1 MNSTQGTVPARPGIT
16 VVMPAL
22 NEELNVGEAV
32 RDALRAFEAFGL
44 DGEVVVV
51 NDGSTDGTSDK
62 IKALM
67 AEDPRVRTIRH
78 DVPHG
83 IGASFWD
90 GVDQAS
96 KEAVVMLPGDN
107 ENDPAECFR
116 YAGLLADVDIIVPFV
131 FNREARSALRK
142 IVSFAY
148 QFVINLSFGTS
159 FNYTNGTVIYRRA
172 VLTELEHRSKGF
184 FFQTD
189 ILVRTVKMRG
199 YLFAEVPYRVRQRI
213 GGRSTAL
220 SFKTFRRVSGDY
232 LRLFWTYHFGR
243 SCYTGAGYP
252 KGTATA
258 LRRCG
263 EGPEAATGTV

>member
-1 MNSTQGTVPARPGIT
+1 MNTTQGAVQAIMPGIT

-22 NEELNVGEAV
+22 NEETNVGAAV
-32 RDALRAFEAFGL
+32 RDALRAFDAFGL

-51 NDGSTDGTSDK
+51 NDGSTDGTVDVVK
-62 IKALM
+62 TLM
-67 AEDPRVRTIRH
+67 AEDARVRTIRH
-78 DVPHG
+78 EAPHG

-90 GVDQAS
+90 GVDVAS

-116 YAGLLADVDIIVPFV
+116 YTGLLADVDIIVPFV
-131 FNREARSALRK
+131 FNRGARSAMRK

-148 QFVINLSFGTS
+148 QLIINLSFGTS

-172 VLTELEHRSKGF
+172 VLTELKHRSTGF

-199 YLFAEVPYRVRQRI
+199 YLFAEVPYRVRQRT
-213 GGRSTAL
+213 GGRSKAL
-220 SFKTFRRVSGDY
+220 SFRTFRRVSGDY
-232 LRLFWTYHFGR
+232 LRLFCTYHFGR
-243 SCYTGAGYP
+243 SCYTGVGFP
-252 KGTATA
+252 MGSATA
-258 LRRCG
+258 LRRG
-263 EGPEAATGTV
+263 LESAEA